1 MAELPH
7 VGVLGDTYHMAEA
20 VKRRFPKPGD
30 GQDYRP
36 LEGAE
41 RGGVVRPDQH

>member
-30 GQDYRP
+30 GQDYAAHWKA
-36 LEGAE
+36 LKEAG
-41 RGGVVRPDQH
+41 